1 MIETIQIVGAR
12 GRVGSAVSARLAERD
27 LELGSPTPQ
36 LVLLCVPD
44 RAIAEVAAETPLGP
58 WIAHVSGATPL
69 AALEPHVRR
78 FSVHPLQSFSKAR
91 GPEQLDGAWGAVT
104 VETDDARTVGW
115 WLAETLGLRPFPLA
129 DEARAAYHAGAA
141 MASNYLVTLR
151 AAAGSLLD
159 AAGAPPE
166 ALDPLI
172 RGVMDTGF
180 ELTGPIA
187 RGDWATVER
196 HLAVIRAERPEL
208 EELYLVLAAA
218 TARIAGRDPAEVPA

>member
-1 MIETIQIVGAR
+1 MIETIRIVGAR
-12 GRVGSAVSARLAERD
+12 GRVGSAVSARLSERGVGLD
-27 LELGSPTPQ
+27 SLTPQ
-36 LVLLCVPD
+36 LVLVCVPD

-69 AALEPHVRR
+69 DALEPHVRR

-91 GPEQLDGAWGAVT
+91 GPAQLDGAWGAVT
-104 VETDDARTVGW
+104 AETDDARAVGW
-115 WLAETLGLRPFPLA
+115 WLAETLGLHPFDLA
-129 DEARAAYHAGAA
+129 DDKRSAYHAGAA

-218 TARIAGRDPAEVPA
+218 TARIAGRDPTEVPA